1 MQITESQ
8 LRNQIRTLLKE
19 FHSTNFNL
27 LAEGPELDR
36 AELIKKFPDKSVDIS
51 GLPPKW
57 IIWLN
62 DRFGV
67 APKREE
73 THPFS
78 DALPTVKLF
87 STKEAAITQKWKSN
101 EQFKKSVFDD
111 ELFSDTGE
119 SFSPADPTKLTVDQL
134 ERLLALS
141 ERKKQRFDIDAG
153 SSSVETDRVGKVGRW
168 NIWMPTTRENSC
180 KIAGYDPVTMKEKTT
195 WCTARMSGSN
205 LFYNYIGRQG
215 SEITLFYIIADDP
228 KLDSDWLSVGFV
240 NGRPELKGQNG
251 GLSVDRSNKGLTDK
265 SLITILG
272 SDHKQIMQMMVRK
285 NESLGGRHPSRSKVE
300 AAAQSVNALQD
311 LIRGLS
317 EEEEEDLLFVVLD
330 EDKISK
336 EVFTQLVN
344 HKNAKISQRA
354 VENEDIPAE
363 LLAQLGSH
371 ESVNVRRS
379 IARHTKTPAETL
391 IQLSKDKNQF
401 VRQQVA
407 QNKNVPNEV
416 FVQFAKDE
424 SEEIRSIVA
433 KNPSTPVE
441 ILAQFAEDESANV
454 RGIVAQKENV
464 PPEILTKLAKDTSK
478 IVRQQ
483 VARNENV
490 PAKALS
496 WLARDTTEWIRDA
509 AASNPNTPQETL
521 TQLAKD
527 ADDDVRMS
535 VALNPNASVEAF
547 DQLAKDKFEMVRKQT
562 ARNKNTPPEIL
573 TKLAKDVSLAV
584 QQSVAENERTPQIIL
599 AQFAKNTSN
608 YIRASVASNKSA
620 PVEILDLL
628 SKDESGYVRMS
639 VISNPSTAIDTLK
652 RLATSEDVYMRDNA
666 LEALENRQQLNELKR
681 LISYLI

>member
-8 LRNQIRTLLKE
+8 LR
-19 FHSTNFNL
+19 HYVNL
-27 LAEGPELDR
+27 LLRETKRSPNALLVLEGPELDR
-36 AELIKKFPDKSVDIS
+36 AQLIKKFPDKSADIS

-57 IIWLN
+57 ITWLS
-62 DRFGV
+62 DRFGA
-67 APKREE
+67 APKRTE
-73 THPFS
+73 THPLS

-87 STKEAAITQKWKSN
+87 STKEAAIAQKWKSN
-101 EQFKKSVFDD
+101 EQFKKSVLAD
-111 ELFSDTGE
+111 ELFAGTGA
-119 SFSPADPTKLTVDQL
+119 SFSPSDPTKLTVDQL

-180 KIAGYDPVTMKEKTT
+180 KIAGYDPTTMKEKTT

-317 EEEEEDLLFVVLD
+317 EEEEEDLLFIVLD
-330 EDKISK
+330 EEKISK

-344 HKNAKISQRA
+344 HKNAKISQHA
-354 VENEDIPAE
+354 VGNEDIPAE
-363 LLAQLGSH
+363 VLAQLISH
-371 ESVNVRRS
+371 ESVNVRQS
-379 IARHTKTPAETL
+379 IARHTKTPVETL
-391 IQLSKDKNQF
+391 IQLSKDKNKI

-407 QNKNVPNEV
+407 QNKNVPEEV
-416 FVQFAKDE
+416 LVQFAKHEDE
-424 SEEIRSIVA
+424 KIRSIVA

-441 ILAQFAEDESANV
+441 IL
-454 RGIVAQKENV
+454 
-464 PPEILTKLAKDTSK
+464 TKLAKDTSE

-490 PAKALS
+490 PAEVLTQ
-496 WLARDTTEWIRDA
+496 LAKEKNQNIRSSVA
-509 AASNPNTPQETL
+509 QNPNTPQETL
-521 TQLAKD
+521 AQLAKD
-527 ADDDVRMS
+527 AADDVRYG
-535 VALNPNASVEAF
+535 VALNTNAS
-547 DQLAKDKFEMVRKQT
+547 
-562 ARNKNTPPEIL
+562 PEIL
-573 TKLAKDVSLAV
+573 TKLAKDVSPAV
-584 QQSVAENERTPQIIL
+584 QQSVADNERTPQIIL
-599 AQFAKNTSN
+599 AQFAKNASN
-608 YIRASVASNKSA
+608 HIRASVASNKSA
-620 PVEILDLL
+620 PAEILDLL
-628 SKDESGYVRMS
+628 SKDESDYVRMR

-652 RLATSEDVYMRDNA
+652 RFATSEDIYMRDNA
-666 LEALENRQQLNELKR
+666 IEALENRQQLNELKR
-681 LISYLI
+681 LIKYLI